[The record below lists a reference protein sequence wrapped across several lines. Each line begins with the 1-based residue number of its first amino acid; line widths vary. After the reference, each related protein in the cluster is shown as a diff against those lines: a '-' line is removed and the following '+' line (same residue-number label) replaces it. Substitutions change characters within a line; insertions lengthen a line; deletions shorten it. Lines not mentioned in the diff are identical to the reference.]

1 MTTPNIRNNG
11 LDAEATAATGIT
23 PPPARAGSTPDVVTV
38 GESMALFT
46 PETVGPLPQ
55 AGTFTLGIGGAESNV
70 AIALKR
76 LDISVAWV
84 GRLGNDSLGKL
95 IRRELLAEALEV
107 VCACDDTAPTGL
119 MIKERRTSSSTK
131 VSYYRANSAGS
142 RLCIDDIPPDLIQ
155 GARLLHLTGITP
167 ALSKSAATAV
177 QYAIDCA
184 KAAGVKVS
192 FDLNYRASLWSMQE
206 AKSLYRDLITQADVV
221 FASED
226 EAAIVVDFAENPL
239 HLAYRLAELGPRQV
253 VIKLGAAGCVALVD
267 GVEYHQPAIQVDV
280 VDTVGAGDAFV
291 AGYLAEWLRHESVPQ
306 RLLTAVRTGAF
317 ACLVPGDWEGMPY
330 RSELSLLDATEPVT
344 R

>member
-1 MTTPNIRNNG
+1 MTTSERNIG
-11 LDAEATAATGIT
+11 PGAEATAPSGNT
-23 PPPARAGSTPDVVTV
+23 PPRALAGCSPDVVTV
-38 GESMALFT
+38 GESMALFK
-46 PETVGPLPQ
+46 PETVGPLPH

-76 LDISVAWV
+76 LDISVAWI
-84 GRLGNDSLGKL
+84 GRLGNDSLGRL
-95 IRRELLAEALEV
+95 IRRELLAEAVEV
-107 VCACDDTAPTGL
+107 VWACDDDAPTGL
-119 MIKERRTSSSTK
+119 MIKERRTSSNTK
-131 VSYYRANSAGS
+131 VSYYRADSAGS
-142 RLCIDDIPPDLIQ
+142 RLCVNDIPTDLIQ
-155 GARLLHLTGITP
+155 GSRLLHLTGITP
-167 ALSKSAATAV
+167 ALSTSAATAV
-177 QYAIDCA
+177 QYAADCA

-192 FDLNYRASLWSMQE
+192 FDLNYRASLWSMKE
-206 AKSLYRDLITQADVV
+206 AKSLYLDLIAQADVI
-221 FASED
+221 FAGED
-226 EAAIVVDFAENPL
+226 EAAIVVGFAENPME
-239 HLAYRLAELGPRQV
+239 LAYRLAELGPKQV

-291 AGYLAEWLRHESVPQ
+291 AGYLAEWLHDESVPQ